1 MQLVFTPRLPLRL
14 LALAGVV
21 AAMAWLPL
29 PCRGQEA
36 PASFSSSADQ
46 WPGVGSPPTSPP
58 PSQLAPT
65 EELVAEVR
73 IIGNDTTSTSQ
84 VISNITTRAGRPFD
98 ETVVQRD
105 VRNLAN
111 LGSFVDVKSLYERT
125 PQGRIVIFQVVERP
139 TIRYVE
145 YVGNTKVKDKTL
157 GKQTL
162 LKVGGSVD
170 PYAVQ
175 EGKRKLRDYY
185 VSKGYNNVQI
195 SILEGDKP
203 TDQGVTYLIHE
214 GVAQRIWRTKF
225 VGNDSGFV
233 SDGRLKTLIK
243 SKPPILY
250 LFKGFLDRD
259 KIDSDI
265 AAITD
270 YYRAHGYF
278 QARVS
283 RKLEDGEDGEWS
295 TLTFVIHEG
304 IQSKVRNVSV
314 IGNTKFEQKPLEE
327 KLSLTGGLPFEQAK
341 MQKDAQWLQEL
352 YGSQGYVFADV
363 QPETIYLEEPGLVDL
378 RYDIKE
384 GDRFRVGRIFVH
396 INGDNPHTRIQTALN
411 RVTLRPGQIM
421 DIRELKA
428 SERRLL
434 ASSLFHT
441 DAQSGQRPKITYR
454 IPEDAEIGLAERPT
468 SNVRGQSPDNPG
480 PPVLPPLGS
489 NVQLPAPP
497 VVIDNPVSPIQRDEM
512 EIHYYVDDEEHFRR
526 WQEAELQPEASAPP
540 AAAPGARAR
549 VNDARELP
557 EAPPMPLPTNLQR
570 PIFRGQSPEPSSPLP
585 YWAPQRSAAPHVAQ
599 RPPAENDA
607 QPIQSDPYGNVRAV
621 RGQSP
626 VNQAYSTLPAGG
638 APAMAQGGQVIPVT
652 PPASATVGG
661 GVTPAQ
667 YSGNLQPPAGSV
679 APQPLSPLGP
689 LPGMSVDPQMPLSL
703 DPNLPIYPEGT
714 VDVIVDAS
722 ETQTGR
728 LMIGFGVNSDAGVV
742 GNVVV
747 DERNFDWTRLPT
759 SWEDVRNGSAFR
771 GAGQRFRIDASP
783 GSEVNRYLVS
793 FQEPYLFDRPIS
805 LGLSGSYFDRN
816 YTDWDEQR
824 VGGRISL
831 GHQWV
836 ERDLSATF
844 AYRGENVKIYDVDVR
859 AFSPDPT
866 IGVPALVEMNGDNVL
881 HGFRTSLINDT
892 RDSAFLATQG
902 HYFEIGGEMVIG
914 TFDYPRADIDFRQ
927 YWMLHERPDHSGR
940 HVLSYSTTFGV
951 TGKNT
956 PVYENFFAGGFA
968 TLRGF
973 DFRGASPM
981 VNGLEVGG
989 QFQWLNSVQYLF
1001 PVTADDMLHG
1011 VAFCDFGTVEQD
1023 VTIKDFRVAPGI
1035 GARITVPA
1043 MGPAPIALDFAFPVS
1058 YAPTDDREVFSF
1070 SMGFSR

>member
-1 MQLVFTPRLPLRL
+1 MQLVSTRQTPLRL
-14 LALAGVV
+14 LALWG
-21 AAMAWLPL
+21 AAASALAWLPQ
-29 PCRGQEA
+29 CCSGQET
-36 PASFSSSADQ
+36 PASFSSMADQ
-46 WPGVGSPPTSPP
+46 LPGVGAATSTTL
-58 PSQLAPT
+58 PSTAPAPG

-73 IIGNDTTSTSQ
+73 IVGNDTTSTTQ
-84 VISNITTRAGRPFD
+84 IITNITTRAGRPFD

-111 LGSFVDVKSLYERT
+111 LGWFVDVKSLHERT
-125 PQGRIVIFQVVERP
+125 PHGRIVIFQVVERP
-139 TIRYVE
+139 TIRYVQ
-145 YVGNTKVKDKTL
+145 YVGNTRVKDKTL
-157 GKQTL
+157 AKQTL
-162 LKVGGSVD
+162 LKVGGAVD

-185 VSKGYNNVQI
+185 VSKGYNNIQI

-214 GVAQRIWRTKF
+214 GVAQRIWKTKF

-233 SDGRLKTLIK
+233 SDSRLKTLIK

-250 LFKGFLDRD
+250 LFKGFVDRD
-259 KIDSDI
+259 KIESDI
-265 AAITD
+265 ATITD

-283 RKLEDGEDGEWS
+283 RRIEDDDDGEWS

-304 IQSKVRNVSV
+304 IQSKVRNITVM
-314 IGNTKFEQKPLEE
+314 GNTKFEQQPLEE
-327 KLSLTGGLPFEQAK
+327 RLALKGGLPFEQVK
-341 MQKDAQWLQEL
+341 MMKDAQWLQEL

-363 QPETIYLEEPGLVDL
+363 QPETIYLEEPGQVDL

-468 SNVRGQSPDNPG
+468 RNMRGQSPDSLG

-489 NVQLPAPP
+489 NLQPP
-497 VVIDNPVSPIQRDEM
+497 VVFDNPTTPLQRGDM
-512 EIHYYVDDEEHFRR
+512 ELHYYLDDEEHYRR
-526 WQEAELQPEASAPP
+526 WQAAELQPEPPITPAAGNDADENQPTPP
-540 AAAPGARAR
+540 A
-549 VNDARELP
+549 
-557 EAPPMPLPTNLQR
+557 PLPQRLQE
-570 PIFRGQSPEPSSPLP
+570 PVYRGQSPQPPAQTP
-585 YWAPQRSAAPHVAQ
+585 YWAPQRSAAPHVAH
-599 RPPAENDA
+599 RPPTEAA
-607 QPIQSDPYGNVRAV
+607 AAPADPYTASPSAQHPYDNVRAV

-626 VNQAYSTLPAGG
+626 VNQAYATLPAGG
-638 APAMAQGGQVIPVT
+638 TPAAAYGGQIIPVA
-652 PPASATVGG
+652 PPANATVGG
-661 GVTPAQ
+661 VEPTQ

-679 APQPLSPLGP
+679 APQPLTPLGP
-689 LPGMSVDPQMPLSL
+689 LPGYSVDPQLPLSL
-703 DPNLPIYPEGT
+703 DSNIQNYPEGL
-714 VDVIVDAS
+714 VDVYVDGT

-742 GNVVV
+742 GNVVI

-759 SWEDVRNGSAFR
+759 SWEDVRNGSALR

-793 FQEPYLFDRPIS
+793 FQEPYLLDRPIS

-816 YTDWDEQR
+816 YRDWDEQR
-824 VGGRISL
+824 IGGRISL

-836 ERDLSATF
+836 ERDLSATLS
-844 AYRGENVKIYDVDVR
+844 YRGENVDIYNISQR
-859 AFSPDPT
+859 AFNPDPA
-866 IGVPALVEMNGDNVL
+866 IGVPALVEMEGDNVL
-881 HGFRTSLINDT
+881 HGFRLSVINDT

-914 TFDYPRADIDFRQ
+914 TYDYPRADVDFRQ
-927 YWMLHERPDHSGR
+927 YWMLRERPDHSGR
-940 HVLSYSTTFGV
+940 HVLSFSTTVGF

-956 PVYENFFAGGFA
+956 PVYEHFFAGGFA
-968 TLRGF
+968 TMRGF

-981 VNGLEVGG
+981 INGLEVGG
-989 QFQWLNSVQYLF
+989 EFQWLNSVQYLF
-1001 PVTADDMLHG
+1001 PISADDMLHG
-1011 VAFCDFGTVEQD
+1011 VAFCDFGTVEQN
-1023 VTIKDFRVAPGI
+1023 VTIKDFRVAPGL

-1058 YAPTDDREVFSF
+1058 YAPTDDRQVFSF

>member
-1 MQLVFTPRLPLRL
+1 
-14 LALAGVV
+14 
-21 AAMAWLPL
+21 MAWLPL
-29 PCRGQEA
+29 VSRGQET
-36 PASFSSSADQ
+36 PASLSSLADQ
-46 WPGVGSPPTSPP
+46 LPGVGAT
-58 PSQLAPT
+58 PSSLPAQPAPT

-73 IIGNDTTSTSQ
+73 IIGNETTSTTQ
-84 VISNITTRAGRPFD
+84 VITNITTRAGRPFD

-111 LGSFVDVKSLYERT
+111 LGWFVDVKSLYERT

-139 TIRYVE
+139 TIRYVQ
-145 YVGNTKVKDKTL
+145 YVGNTKIRDKTL

-185 VSKGYNNVQI
+185 VSKGYNNIQV

-214 GVAQRIWRTKF
+214 GVAQKIWKTKF

-233 SDGRLKTLIK
+233 SDSRLKTLIK
-243 SKPPILY
+243 SKPPLFY

-259 KIDSDI
+259 KIEADI

-283 RKLEDGEDGEWS
+283 RMLDDGDDGDWS

-314 IGNTKFEQKPLEE
+314 LGNTKFEQIPLEE
-327 KLSLTGGLPFEQAK
+327 KLTLTGGLPFEQAK
-341 MQKDAQWLQEL
+341 MQKDAMWLQEL

-384 GDRFRVGRIFVH
+384 GERFRVGRIFVH

-468 SNVRGQSPDNPG
+468 GNVRGQSPDNLG

-497 VVIDNPVSPIQRDEM
+497 MVVDNPTPPMQRGDM
-512 EIHYYVDDEEHFRR
+512 EVHYYVDDAEHFRR
-526 WQEAELQPEASAPP
+526 WQEAELQPETIETPDAAPVVPANFAPQQEPIELPQVPP
-540 AAAPGARAR
+540 A
-549 VNDARELP
+549 
-557 EAPPMPLPTNLQR
+557 PLPSNLQQ
-570 PIFRGQSPEPSSPLP
+570 PIYRGQSPDAAPMP
-585 YWAPQRSAAPHVAQ
+585 YWAPQRSSAPHVVQ
-599 RPPAENDA
+599 RPPAENVR
-607 QPIQSDPYGNVRAV
+607 QSADPYGATQPSNSTSNSANLAYENIRAV

-626 VNQAYSTLPAGG
+626 VNQAYATLPAGG
-638 APAMAQGGQVIPVT
+638 TPAMAQGGQVIPVA
-652 PPASATVGG
+652 PPASATVS

-703 DPNLPIYPEGT
+703 DPNLPNYPEGT
-714 VDVIVDAS
+714 VDVFIDGT

-824 VGGRISL
+824 IGGRISL

-836 ERDLSATF
+836 ERDLSATL
-844 AYRGENVKIYDVDVR
+844 AYRGENVEIYNINPQ
-859 AFSPDPT
+859 AFNPAPNV
-866 IGVPALVEMNGDNVL
+866 GVPALVNMQGDNVL
-881 HGFRTSLINDT
+881 HGFRLSLINDT

-902 HYFEIGGEMVIG
+902 HYFEIGGEMVVG

-981 VNGLEVGG
+981 INGLEVGG

-1058 YAPTDDREVFSF
+1058 YASTDDREVFSF

>member
-1 MQLVFTPRLPLRL
+1 M
-14 LALAGVV
+14 
-21 AAMAWLPL
+21 
-29 PCRGQEA
+29 
-36 PASFSSSADQ
+36 
-46 WPGVGSPPTSPP
+46 
-58 PSQLAPT
+58 
-65 EELVAEVR
+65 AEVR
-73 IIGNDTTSTSQ
+73 IAGNETTSTTQ
-84 VISNITTRAGRPFD
+84 VINNIITRAGRPFD

-111 LGSFVDVKSLYERT
+111 LGWFVDVKSLYERT

-145 YVGNTKVKDKTL
+145 YVGNTRVKDKTL
-157 GKQTL
+157 AKQTL

-185 VSKGYNNVQI
+185 VSKGYNNIQI

-214 GVAQRIWRTKF
+214 GVAQKIWKTKF

-233 SDGRLKTLIK
+233 SGSRLKTLIK
-243 SKPPILY
+243 SKPPLFY
-250 LFKGFLDRD
+250 LFKGHLDRD
-259 KIDSDI
+259 KIDADI

-283 RKLEDGEDGEWS
+283 RRIDPGDEGDWS

-304 IQSKVRNVSV
+304 IQSKVRNVTV
-314 IGNTKFEQKPLEE
+314 MGNTKFEQKPLEE
-327 KLSLTGGLPFEQAK
+327 KLTLTGGLPFEQAK

-363 QPETIYLEEPGLVDL
+363 QPETIYLEEPGQVDL

-468 SNVRGQSPDNPG
+468 GNVRGQSPDNVG

-497 VVIDNPVSPIQRDEM
+497 VVIDNPTPPMQRGDM
-512 EIHYYVDDEEHFRR
+512 EVHYYVDDAEHFSR
-526 WQEAELQPEASAPP
+526 WQAAELQPEPP
-540 AAAPGARAR
+540 ASPAPLPDAEIR
-549 VNDARELP
+549 VNDAWEMP
-557 EAPPMPLPTNLQR
+557 ETSPKPLPGDLQQ
-570 PIFRGQSPEPSSPLP
+570 PIYRGQSPDAAPMP
-585 YWAPQRSAAPHVAQ
+585 YWAPQRASAPHVVQ
-599 RPPAENDA
+599 RPPTEGAP
-607 QPIQSDPYGNVRAV
+607 QPNDPYAIAQQPQTTNQSYESVRAV

-626 VNQAYSTLPAGG
+626 VNQAYATLPAGG
-638 APAMAQGGQVIPVT
+638 TPAVAQGGQVIPVA
-652 PPASATVGG
+652 PPASATVG

-703 DPNLPIYPEGT
+703 DPSLPNNTEGM
-714 VDVIVDAS
+714 VDVYVDGT

-759 SWEDVRNGSAFR
+759 SWEDVRNGSALR

-816 YTDWDEQR
+816 YRDWDEQR
-824 VGGRISL
+824 IGGRISL

-836 ERDLSATF
+836 ERDLSATL
-844 AYRGENVKIYDVDVR
+844 AYRGENVEIYNPSV
-859 AFSPDPT
+859 PL
-866 IGVPALVEMNGDNVL
+866 GVVPLLDEALGDNVL
-881 HGFRTSLINDT
+881 HGFRLSVINDT

-902 HYFEIGGEMVIG
+902 HYFEVGGEQVIG
-914 TFDYPRADIDFRQ
+914 TFDYPRVDVDFRQ
-927 YWMLHERPDHSGR
+927 YWMLRERPDHSGR
-940 HVLSYSTTFGV
+940 HVLSFSTTVGY
-951 TGKNT
+951 TGTQT
-956 PVYENFFAGGFA
+956 PIYENFFAGGFA
-968 TLRGF
+968 TMRGF
-973 DFRGASPM
+973 DFRGASP
-981 VNGLEVGG
+981 VDNGVEVGG
-989 QFQWLNSVQYLF
+989 RFQWLNSVQYLF
-1001 PVTADDMLHG
+1001 PVSADDMLHG
-1011 VAFCDFGTVEQD
+1011 VAFCDFGTVEPDTKIQN
-1023 VTIKDFRVAPGI
+1023 FRVAPGI

-1058 YAPTDDREVFSF
+1058 YASFDDREVFSF